1 MYLNS
6 SKLATVNNLMLNLNT
21 FKFNT
26 KLTILPT
33 LCDTGKLDWPKAA
46 SKFSVSTL
54 HTSHRSII
62 LNSELTH
69 QKKIRSVGIHFE

>member
-21 FKFNT
+21 FKSNT

-33 LCDTGKLDWPKAA
+33 LCDTGKLDWLAANVQFSPKCN
-46 SKFSVSTL
+46 VTGDTL
-54 HTSHRSII
+54 PFG
-62 LNSELTH
+62 LCC
-69 QKKIRSVGIHFE
+69 G